1 MRVPWRGLSLRH
13 AGDYDARMSRP
24 DSIPFDTHRFVKRLT
39 EAGMPTC
46 QAEVLAD
53 EQVTLLDTHL
63 ATRQDIVPLKQDVT
77 VLKQD
82 VTVLKQDVTVL
93 KRDMVAVKQDVAVL
107 RAELLM
113 VKWLVSGVGFGM
125 IALLLKT
132 FWVA

>member
-1 MRVPWRGLSLRH
+1 
-13 AGDYDARMSRP
+13 MSRP

-53 EQVTLLDTHL
+53 EQVALLDTHL
-63 ATRQDIVPLKQDVT
+63 ATKRDVVALQKDMA
-77 VLKQD
+77 VLK
-82 VTVLKQDVTVL
+82 
-93 KRDMVAVKQDVAVL
+93 
-107 RAELLM
+107 AELLM

>member
-1 MRVPWRGLSLRH
+1 
-13 AGDYDARMSRP
+13 MSRP

-82 VTVLKQDVTVL
+82 VAVLKQDVTVL
-93 KRDMVAVKQDVAVL
+93 KQDVAVLKQDMVAVKQDVTVLKQDVAVL
-107 RAELLM
+107 KAELIM

>member
-63 ATRQDIVPLKQDVT
+63 ATRQDIVPLKQDVA
-77 VLKQD
+77 
-82 VTVLKQDVTVL
+82 VLKQDVTVL

-107 RAELLM
+107 KAELLM

>member
-1 MRVPWRGLSLRH
+1 
-13 AGDYDARMSRP
+13 MSRP
-24 DSIPFDTHRFVKRLT
+24 APVTFDTHRFVKRLT

-46 QAEVLAD
+46 QAEVLAE
-53 EQVTLLDTHL
+53 EQVALLDTHL

-82 VTVLKQDVTVL
+82 VAVLK
-93 KRDMVAVKQDVAVL
+93 KDMVAVKQDVAVL
-107 RAELLM
+107 KKDMVAVKQDVAVLKAEFIM

>member
-1 MRVPWRGLSLRH
+1 
-13 AGDYDARMSRP
+13 MSRP
-24 DSIPFDTHRFVKRLT
+24 DPTPFDTHRFVKRLT
-39 EAGMPTC
+39 EAVMPTC
-46 QAEVLAD
+46 QAEVLAE

-63 ATRQDIVPLKQDVT
+63 AT
-77 VLKQD
+77 
-82 VTVLKQDVTVL
+82 
-93 KRDMVAVKQDVAVL
+93 KRDVATLQKDMAVL

>member
-1 MRVPWRGLSLRH
+1 
-13 AGDYDARMSRP
+13 MSRP

-63 ATRQDIVPLKQDVT
+63 ATRQDIVPLKQDVAVLKQDMVAVKQDVAVLKQDMVAVKQDVI

-82 VTVLKQDVTVL
+82 VTVLKQDVAVL
-93 KRDMVAVKQDVAVL
+93 K
-107 RAELLM
+107 AELLM

>member
-1 MRVPWRGLSLRH
+1 
-13 AGDYDARMSRP
+13 MSRP
-24 DSIPFDTHRFVKRLT
+24 DPVTFDTHRFVKRLT

-46 QAEVLAD
+46 QAEVPAD
-53 EQVTLLDTHL
+53 EQVALLDTHL
-63 ATRQDIVPLKQDVT
+63 ATRQDIIP
-77 VLKQD
+77 
-82 VTVLKQDVTVL
+82 LKQDVTVL

-107 RAELLM
+107 KAELRM

>member
-1 MRVPWRGLSLRH
+1 
-13 AGDYDARMSRP
+13 MSRP
-24 DSIPFDTHRFVKRLT
+24 DSTPFDTHRFVKRLT

-46 QAEVLAD
+46 QAE
-53 EQVTLLDTHL
+53 EQVTLFDTHL
-63 ATRQDIVPLKQDVT
+63 AT
-77 VLKQD
+77 
-82 VTVLKQDVTVL
+82 
-93 KRDMVAVKQDVAVL
+93 KRDVATLQKDMAVL